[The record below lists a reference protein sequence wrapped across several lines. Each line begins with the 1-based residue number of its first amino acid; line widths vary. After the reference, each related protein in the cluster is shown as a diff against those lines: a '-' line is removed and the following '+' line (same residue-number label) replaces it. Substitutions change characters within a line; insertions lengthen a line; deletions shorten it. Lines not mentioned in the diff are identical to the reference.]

1 MSLRDELTSE
11 VIDIF
16 RSAWNSRDG
25 YVVPE
30 SENLG
35 LGNEAVALDAVVLY
49 ADMADST
56 ALVDSHTASFAA
68 EIYKAYLHCAAKIIR
83 FYDGAITAYDGD
95 RIMAVF
101 IGEGKNT
108 SAVKAAL
115 KLNHARINIINPT
128 IKTYYPSIPYEVKH
142 VVGIDNSNLLAAR
155 TGIRGANDLVWV
167 GRAANHAAK
176 LTTLNGYS
184 TWITKEVYE
193 SMHDSAKLDGQGHNM
208 WEAHTW
214 NQQNGRSIYGSNHF
228 WGIS

>member
-1 MSLRDELTSE
+1 MSLRDELISE
-11 VIDIF
+11 VRDIF
-16 RSAWNSRDG
+16 RNSWNSRDG
-25 YVVPE
+25 NVVPE

-35 LGNEAVALDAVVLY
+35 LGNEAVKLDAVVLY
-49 ADMADST
+49 ADMAEST
-56 ALVDSHTASFAA
+56 ALVDSYSATFAA

-83 FYDGAITAYDGD
+83 FEGGAITAYDGD

-101 IGEGKNT
+101 IGNMKNT

-115 KLNHARINIINPT
+115 KLNHARFNIINSA
-128 IKTYYPSIPYEVKH
+128 IKAQYTNVSYEVKH

-193 SMHDSAKLDGQGHNM
+193 SLDNSAKLDDKGYDM
-208 WEAHTW
+208 WKVHTW
-214 NQQNGRSIYGSNHF
+214 TQQMGRIVYGSNHH
-228 WGIS
+228 WIV